1 MVVKFCGINK
11 LEYAKMA
18 IELGADYL
26 GFLVGITHLA
36 EDKLTNEEAKSIIGK
51 VDFHN
56 SVPVAVTH
64 LQDAKA
70 IIKTM
75 RGIGVCA
82 VQIHD
87 SISIDGIKSIR
98 DAFPDGYIIKA
109 VHVQQREQSICRA
122 QMFEEYVDALLLD
135 SRTADRLGGTGQIHD
150 WNISRD
156 IVLSVKKPVFL
167 AGGLTPDNV
176 IEAINKVKPYGV
188 DVNSG
193 VEVNGEKSLDK
204 MTKFIRLAKGK

>member
-11 LEYAKMA
+11 IEYAKMA

-36 EDKLTNEEAKSIIGK
+36 EDKLTNEEAKRIIGET
-51 VDFHN
+51 DFRS

-64 LQDAKA
+64 LQDAKE

-75 RGIGVCA
+75 REIGVRA

-87 SISIDGIKSIR
+87 SITIDGINEIR

-109 VHVQQREQSICRA
+109 VHVQQREKSISVA
-122 QMFEEYVDALLLD
+122 QTFEEYADALLLD

-176 IEAINKVKPYGV
+176 VEAINKVKPYGV

-193 VEVNGEKSLDK
+193 VEVGGAKNLDK
-204 MTKFIRLAKGK
+204 MTRFIRSAKGK

>member
-11 LEYAKMA
+11 IEYAKMA

-36 EDKLTNEEAKSIIGK
+36 EDKLTNEEAKRIIGET
-51 VDFHN
+51 DFRS

-64 LQDAKA
+64 LQDAKE

-75 RGIGVCA
+75 REIGVRA

-87 SISIDGIKSIR
+87 SITIDGINEIR

-109 VHVQQREQSICRA
+109 VHVQQREKSISVA
-122 QMFEEYVDALLLD
+122 QTFEEYADALLLD

-156 IVLSVKKPVFL
+156 IVLSVKNLCFWPV
-167 AGGLTPDNV
+167 D
-176 IEAINKVKPYGV
+176 
-188 DVNSG
+188 
-193 VEVNGEKSLDK
+193 
-204 MTKFIRLAKGK
+204 